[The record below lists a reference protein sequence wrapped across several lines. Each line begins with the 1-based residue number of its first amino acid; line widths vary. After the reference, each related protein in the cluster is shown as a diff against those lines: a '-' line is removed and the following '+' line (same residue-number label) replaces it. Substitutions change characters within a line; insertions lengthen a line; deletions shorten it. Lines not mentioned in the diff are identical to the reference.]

1 MGSSEANQNQ
11 TKKSPKLAP
20 VNGLIQLWK
29 GPKYFMAIVSENK
42 KLQWFK
48 GHDIDNFTSINAD
61 ITTDCDK

>member
-1 MGSSEANQNQ
+1 MGSSEATLNQ

-48 GHDIDNFTSINAD
+48 GHEIDNSTSITANFYKD
-61 ITTDCDK
+61 IV